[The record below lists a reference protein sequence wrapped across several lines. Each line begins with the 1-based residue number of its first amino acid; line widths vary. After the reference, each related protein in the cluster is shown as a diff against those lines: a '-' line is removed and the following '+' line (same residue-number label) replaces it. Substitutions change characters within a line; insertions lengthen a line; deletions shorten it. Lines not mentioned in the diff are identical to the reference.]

1 MRFFKYENG
10 RVSRPS
16 SRVLLTLAV
25 SIFAYFHTFTI
36 AHSAPRHLFA
46 ETPAQKSE
54 RLSWWTHDRFGM
66 FIHFGLYAI
75 PARGEWIKMTEPVSD
90 EKYDE
95 YFRLFNP
102 NLFDARDWARRAKA
116 AGMKYAVLTTKH
128 HDGFCL
134 WDSRFTDYKVTNTPF
149 GRDIVREFV
158 EAFRAE
164 GLHVGFYYSL
174 LDWHHPD
181 FTIDMCHPGRPKMAK
196 KWEFYGTT
204 DKDFPTLNR
213 NRDMA
218 RYRQYMKDQI
228 RELLTN
234 YGKVDILW
242 MDFTYPEPNG
252 KTHLDWDSEGL
263 LRLVR
268 SLQPQV
274 IVNNRMGLYDT
285 ADGWDFVTPEQFKV
299 CEWPT
304 VRGER
309 VHWEACQTFSGKWG
323 YHRDAMTWKSDAEL
337 IELLVHSVSKG
348 GNLIMNVGPNARGE
362 FDDRAKRKLE
372 AYARWTRLGESVYG
386 CTQAPERFRAPDGTL
401 LTYAPKTHRLFIH
414 LLCYPG
420 KDLVVDFGDEI
431 SFARFLHDGSEIK
444 FSQIESCPE
453 NKLYRHGGE
462 GLWQLSLPPLQP
474 DVVNPVVE
482 IILKNK
488 NTLMHQWQ

>member
-1 MRFFKYENG
+1 MKI
-10 RVSRPS
+10 
-16 SRVLLTLAV
+16 LLTCVALVYGTA
-25 SIFAYFHTFTI
+25 FAND
-36 AHSAPRHLFA
+36 ASSARRLFD
-46 ETPAQKSE
+46 ETSEQKSE
-54 RLSWWTHDRFGM
+54 RLAWWMHDRFGM

-75 PARGEWIKMTEPVSD
+75 PARGEWCKMTEPVSD

-102 NLFDARDWARRAKA
+102 DLLDARDWARRAKA
-116 AGMKYAVLTTKH
+116 AGMKYAVLTAKH

-134 WDSRFTDYKVTNTPF
+134 WDSKFTDYKVTKTPF
-149 GRDIVREFV
+149 GRDVVREFV
-158 EAFRAE
+158 DAFRAE

-196 KWEFYGTT
+196 KWEFYGTS
-204 DKDFPTLNR
+204 DKDFPTLNK

-218 RYRQYMKDQI
+218 HYRQYMKDQI
-228 RELLTN
+228 GELLTK
-234 YGKVDILW
+234 YGKIDILW

-263 LRLVR
+263 LKLVR

-309 VHWEACQTFSGKWG
+309 VPWEACQTFSGSWG
-323 YHRDAMTWKSDAEL
+323 YHRDEMTWKSDAEL

-362 FDDRAKRKLE
+362 FDARAKTKLDV
-372 AYARWTRLGESVYG
+372 YADWMRVNGGSVYG
-386 CTQAPERFRAPDGTL
+386 CTQAPNRFKAPEGTL
-401 LTYAPKTHRLFIH
+401 LTYDPNAQKLYIH
-414 LLCYPG
+414 LVSYPG
-420 KDLVVDFGDEI
+420 KSLTVAFGDEI

-444 FSQIESCPE
+444 FSKMQSPPE
-453 NKLYRHGGE
+453 NRLYSHGGE
-462 GLWQLSLPPLQP
+462 GKWQLSLPAIKP
-474 DVVNPVVE
+474 DIVIPVIEVV
-482 IILKNK
+482 LKYAK
-488 NTLMHQWQ
+488 LD

>member
-1 MRFFKYENG
+1 MKI
-10 RVSRPS
+10 
-16 SRVLLTLAV
+16 LLTCVALVYGTA
-25 SIFAYFHTFTI
+25 FAND
-36 AHSAPRHLFA
+36 ASSARRLFD
-46 ETPAQKSE
+46 ETSEQKSE
-54 RLSWWTHDRFGM
+54 RLAWWMHDRFGM

-75 PARGEWIKMTEPVSD
+75 PARGEWCKMTEPVSD

-102 NLFDARDWARRAKA
+102 DLLDARDWARRAKA
-116 AGMKYAVLTTKH
+116 AGMKYAVLTAKH

-134 WDSRFTDYKVTNTPF
+134 WDSKFTDYKVTKTPF
-149 GRDIVREFV
+149 GRDVVREFV
-158 EAFRAE
+158 DAFRTE

-196 KWEFYGTT
+196 KWEFYGTS
-204 DKDFPTLNR
+204 DKDFPTLNK

-218 RYRQYMKDQI
+218 HYRQYMKDQI
-228 RELLTN
+228 GELLTK
-234 YGKVDILW
+234 YGKIDILW

-263 LRLVR
+263 LKLVR

-309 VHWEACQTFSGKWG
+309 VPWEACQTFSGSWG
-323 YHRDAMTWKSDAEL
+323 YHRDEMTWKSDAEL

-362 FDDRAKRKLE
+362 FDARAKTKLDV
-372 AYARWTRLGESVYG
+372 YADWMRVNGGSVYG
-386 CTQAPERFRAPDGTL
+386 CTQAPNRFKVPEGTL
-401 LTYAPKTHRLFIH
+401 LTYDPNAQKLYIH
-414 LLCYPG
+414 LVSYPG
-420 KDLVVDFGDEI
+420 KSLTVAFGDEI

-444 FSQIESCPE
+444 FSKMQSPPE
-453 NKLYRHGGE
+453 NRLYSHGGE
-462 GLWQLSLPPLQP
+462 GKWQLSLPAIKP
-474 DVVNPVVE
+474 DIVIPVIEVV
-482 IILKNK
+482 LKYAK
-488 NTLMHQWQ
+488 LD